1 MIADLRAQSST
12 IMKPANRSLQ
22 KMSKP
27 KMANEEK
34 TNFQRTKLA
43 SRLMSAHILSM
54 WPRAT
59 HYLLWI
65 SVSLSEKW
73 RLLLNYSKIPFKLQS
88 ARSHS
93 TCSVLKVRTVFR
105 HCMWFLRSLRIDG
118 LPTVEPREQDRKRYS
133 PSGQS
138 LAAISLLLLF
148 SCWVTSNSSSCLEL
162 FPALGAFPVS
172 QLFTSGGHS
181 IGTSASAS
189 ASVLPMNIQ
198 DRFPLGLTGLISL
211 QSKGLSRGFYPA
223 PQFKSINFSVFS
235 LFYGPTLTSIHD

>member
-12 IMKPANRSLQ
+12 IMKLANRSLQ

-34 TNFQRTKLA
+34 TNFQRRKPA
-43 SRLMSAHILSM
+43 SRFMSAHILSM

-93 TCSVLKVRTVFR
+93 TCSVQKVLTVFR
-105 HCMWFLRSLRIDG
+105 YCMWFLRSLRIDG
-118 LPTVEPREQDRKRYS
+118 LPTEPREQDRKRYS

-138 LAAISLLLLF
+138 LAAISLLLL
-148 SCWVTSNSSSCLEL
+148 L
-162 FPALGAFPVS
+162 FCC
-172 QLFTSGGHS
+172 
-181 IGTSASAS
+181 
-189 ASVLPMNIQ
+189 
-198 DRFPLGLTGLISL
+198 
-211 QSKGLSRGFYPA
+211 
-223 PQFKSINFSVFS
+223 
-235 LFYGPTLTSIHD
+235 